1 MQTQSVDDLVQGFL
15 EIVQDDAIL
24 PEVALV
30 AAAESITR
38 LAAIARKQQK
48 ELEALKHF

>member
-1 MQTQSVDDLVQGFL
+1 VST
-15 EIVQDDAIL
+15 
-24 PEVALV
+24 EVALV

-38 LAAIARKQQK
+38 LAAIARNQRTQIEKQQK